1 MSITITQDSDT
12 LTIKSGKGA
21 RHGAISEV
29 SAFLSVKPGR
39 VDALRAACYRFQE
52 GLKNASPALLQ
63 RFGLHDM
70 RHVIFDNDTRLLWI
84 TSFETDWDPYLDDS
98 VNMLG
103 INTWIDWL
111 QHCVECPED
120 VGTYTSDQVKVF
132 LQSAQIKAACFF
144 RTLPDLTLAEI
155 KKGQRIR
162 EALEQVIDT
171 PDGVQALEQP
181 TLKPLLDEAAD

>member
-1 MSITITQDSDT
+1 MITITQDSET

-29 SAFLSVKPGR
+29 SAFLSVKPGH

-52 GLKNASPALLQ
+52 GLKKASPVLLQ

-84 TSFETDWDPYLDDS
+84 TAFETDWDPYLDDS

-103 INTWIDWL
+103 ITTWVDWL
-111 QHCVECPED
+111 QHCVECPDD
-120 VGTYTSDQVKVF
+120 VVTYTSDQVKVF

-155 KKGQRIR
+155 KKGQRVR
-162 EALEQVIDT
+162 KALDQAVEN
-171 PDGVQALEQP
+171 PDALRLLQQP
-181 TLKPLLDEAAD
+181 ALAALLDEAAD

>member
-1 MSITITQDSDT
+1 MSITITQDSER

-29 SAFLSVKPGR
+29 SAFLSVKPGH

-52 GLKNASPALLQ
+52 GLKKASPMLLQ

-84 TSFETDWDPYLDDS
+84 TAFETDWDPYLDDS

-103 INTWIDWL
+103 IKTWIDWL
-111 QHCVECPED
+111 QHCVECPDD
-120 VGTYTSDQVKVF
+120 VGTYTSDQVKGF
-132 LQSAQIKAACFF
+132 LQGAQIKAACFF

-162 EALEQVIDT
+162 KALDQAVDNPEALRLLQQ
-171 PDGVQALEQP
+171 PALAA
-181 TLKPLLDEAAD
+181 LLDEAAD